1 MIRRRNNQAAA
12 KVLAAFLS
20 IKRMPRGLEEGIQ
33 VGLLDAR
40 LGVIELAL
48 DGGPRA
54 VIHAVSYQVN
64 AGIRL
69 TTVVAPIRPAAD
81 LIELVLQGRV
91 GLKIVDH
98 QLLKGNAV
106 FSLWLV
112 FTQLF

>member
-1 MIRRRNNQAAA
+1 M
-12 KVLAAFLS
+12 
-20 IKRMPRGLEEGIQ
+20 
-33 VGLLDAR
+33 GLLDAR

-54 VIHAVSYQVN
+54 VIHAAGHQVN
-64 AGIRL
+64 AGICL
-69 TTVVAPIRPAAD
+69 AAVVAPIRPTAD

-106 FSLWLV
+106 LCLWLV
-112 FTQLF
+112 FTQLI